1 MTDTNSPKLTDD
13 QIAQMVRDEFA
24 RPASYTD
31 KDAYDFF
38 AGPPEPVK
46 TDRGFD
52 VMGTVII
59 AMYVLAFVCFIGS
72 MLALMASV
80 WVALWLMTSGFVLI
94 ASATVISAVTESVAA
109 RR

>member
-38 AGPPEPVK
+38 AGQPEPVK

-52 VMGTVII
+52 ILSTVLVI
-59 AMYVLAFVCFIGS
+59 MYLVSLVCFIGS
-72 MLALMASV
+72 ILAVMASV
-80 WVALWLMTSGFVLI
+80 WVALWLMWGGFTFTTT
-94 ASATVISAVTESVAA
+94 ATVTAA
-109 RR
+109 LYKI

>member
-38 AGPPEPVK
+38 AGQPEPVK

-52 VMGTVII
+52 ILG
-59 AMYVLAFVCFIGS
+59 YVLTGMCLLAFVCFVGS
-72 MLALMASV
+72 ILAAMASV
-80 WVALWLMTSGFVLI
+80 GVALGLMGGGFVLLASVIVI
-94 ASATVISAVTESVAA
+94 AVVTKPLK
-109 RR
+109 

>member
-1 MTDTNSPKLTDD
+1 MTDTNSQKLTDD

-52 VMGTVII
+52 IMGIVIT
-59 AMYVLAFVCFIGS
+59 AMLAFVCFIGS
-72 MLALMASV
+72 ILATMVSV
-80 WVALWLMTSGFVLI
+80 RVALWLMLGGFALM
-94 ASATVISAVTESVAA
+94 ASMVVISAVANPLK
-109 RR
+109 